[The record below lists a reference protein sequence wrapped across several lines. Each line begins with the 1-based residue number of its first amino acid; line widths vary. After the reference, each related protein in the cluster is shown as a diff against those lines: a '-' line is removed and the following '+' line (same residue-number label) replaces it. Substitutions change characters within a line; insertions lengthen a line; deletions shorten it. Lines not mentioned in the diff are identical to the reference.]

1 VDKNLH
7 LASFVIALF
16 SMNKRTAWIFVVAIV
31 LISVAGAFFVYP
43 NNKVL
48 PQLDKLRPWRLG
60 LDLVGGTHLI
70 YKIDLSKVA
79 DADKAQTASGLR
91 DVIERRVNL
100 FGVSEPQVTVAQSQ
114 GDYLL
119 NVDLAG
125 ISDVNQAIKEI
136 GLVPYLEF
144 RVQQTVGTS
153 TQYAPTNLT
162 GKYLTSAQLTFNQTT
177 GQPQVAL
184 QFNNDG
190 AKIFEDLTAQNVGNI
205 IGIFIDGYP
214 VSLPKVDEKISGG
227 QAVISGNFTLAEAK
241 TMVQSFNAGALPA
254 PMTLINQ
261 QTIGASLGK
270 DSLDKSIVAGI
281 IGTIL
286 VMLFMMIYYRF
297 FGFLAS
303 IALIIY
309 AILSLT
315 VFKLFVTMSLA
326 GIAGFL
332 LSIGMAV
339 DANVLIFERTKEEI
353 KRGLSRTAAIKEGF
367 RRAWPSIRDSNI
379 STIITC
385 LILYYFTSS
394 FVRGLALTLLLGVVV
409 SLFTAITVTRNLMT
423 VTVKDKTDNQ

>member
-1 VDKNLH
+1 
-7 LASFVIALF
+7 
-16 SMNKRTAWIFVVAIV
+16 MNKRTAWIFVIAIV

-48 PQLDKLRPWRLG
+48 PQLEQLRPWRLG

-70 YKIDLSKVA
+70 YKMDLSNVA
-79 DADKAQTASGLR
+79 EADKAQTASGLR

-125 ISDVNQAIKEI
+125 ISDVNQAIKQI
-136 GLVPYLEF
+136 GQVPYLDF
-144 RVQQTVGTS
+144 RIQETVGTS
-153 TQYAPTNLT
+153 TDYIPTNLT
-162 GKYLTSAQLTFNQTT
+162 GKYLTSAQLSFNQTT

-184 QFNNDG
+184 QFNDEG
-190 AKIFEDLTAQNVGNI
+190 AKIFEQLTGSNVGNVV
-205 IGIFIDGYP
+205 GIFIDGYP
-214 VSLPKVDEKISGG
+214 VSLPRVDEKISGG
-227 QAVISGNFTLAEAK
+227 QAVISGNFSLAEAK
-241 TMVQSFNAGALPA
+241 SMVQNLNAGALPA

-261 QTIGASLGK
+261 QTVGASLGK
-270 DSLDKSIVAGI
+270 DSLDKSIIAGL

-286 VMLFMMIYYRF
+286 VIIFMLIYYRS
-297 FGFLAS
+297 FGLFAS

-309 AILSLT
+309 AILSMTL
-315 VFKLFVTMSLA
+315 FKLFVTMSLA

-353 KRGLSRTAAIKEGF
+353 KRGLAKTAAIKEGF

-394 FVRGLALTLLLGVVV
+394 FVRGLALTLLLGVLV
-409 SLFTAITVTRNLMT
+409 SLFTAITVTRNLMA
-423 VTVKDKTDNQ
+423 VFVKDKSNNN

>member
-1 VDKNLH
+1 
-7 LASFVIALF
+7 
-16 SMNKRTAWIFVVAIV
+16 MNKRTAWIFVLAIV

-48 PQLDKLRPWRLG
+48 PQLEQLRPWRLG

-70 YKIDLSKVA
+70 YKMDLSKVA
-79 DADKAQTASGLR
+79 DVDKAQTASGLR

-125 ISDVNQAIKEI
+125 ISDVNQAINEI
-136 GLVPYLEF
+136 GKTPFLQFALE
-144 RVQQTVGTS
+144 QPNGTS
-153 TQYAPTNLT
+153 TEFVPTNLT
-162 GKYLTSAQLTFNQTT
+162 GQYLTSARLDFDKTT
-177 GQPQVAL
+177 GQPQVSL
-184 QFNNDG
+184 QFNSEG
-190 AKIFEDLTAQNVGNI
+190 GKIFENMTGDNI
-205 IGIFIDGYP
+205 GKRIAIFVDSNLISDP
-214 VSLPKVDEKISGG
+214 VVQTKIPGG
-227 QAVISGNFTLAEAK
+227 QAVITSPTFTVDSAKQLAN
-241 TMVQSFNAGALPA
+241 SLSAGALPA

-261 QTIGASLGK
+261 QTVGASLGK
-270 DSLDKSIVAGI
+270 DSLDRSIMAGL
-281 IGTIL
+281 IGTLL
-286 VMLFMMIYYRF
+286 VVLFMIFYYRF

-309 AILSLT
+309 AILSLIL
-315 VFKLFVTMSLA
+315 FKTFVTMSLA

-353 KRGLSRTAAIKEGF
+353 KRGLTRTVAIKEGF

-394 FVRGLALTLLLGVVV
+394 FVRGLALTLLIGVLV
-409 SLFTAITVTRNLMT
+409 SLFTAITVTRNLMA
-423 VTVKDKTDNQ
+423 VFVHDKAENQK